1 MLLLL
6 LLLLLLEPQL
16 HTLSGVRVIDTTN
29 HEGHGG
35 YISASDSGFGMWAGI
50 PYRILDEDENE
61 EDGGGDDDD
70 GDDADDDGAPPLPL
84 QSQLLG
90 SELLLDRSPCSPLAV
105 C

>member
-1 MLLLL
+1 MN
-6 LLLLLLEPQL
+6 
-16 HTLSGVRVIDTTN
+16 HSFTRSAASDTTN

-70 GDDADDDGAPPLPL
+70 DDDNDDDDDDDADDYGAPPLPL

-90 SELLLDRSPCSPLAV
+90 SELLLD
-105 C
+105 